1 MFEPQHQ
8 STSPG
13 SRAPPTKVH
22 NLALAI
28 VLILALPA
36 SATPLVGVP
45 SVIDGD
51 TIEIH
56 GERIR
61 LNGIDAP
68 ESAQLCTNAAGKTY
82 RCGQVASLALA
93 EFLKAHGPTACIEVD
108 RDKFRRKV
116 AVCTAKG
123 TDIGEWMVRQG
134 YALDWP
140 KYSAGFYI
148 GAETEARAAKRGI
161 WAGSFERP
169 WQWRKR
175 MTVN

>member
-68 ESAQLCTNAAGKTY
+68 ESAQLCTNASWKDVPLRSGCLP
-82 RCGQVASLALA
+82 RLGGVS
-93 EFLKAHGPTACIEVD
+93 
-108 RDKFRRKV
+108 
-116 AVCTAKG
+116 
-123 TDIGEWMVRQG
+123 QG
-134 YALDWP
+134 SWP
-140 KYSAGFYI
+140 DS
-148 GAETEARAAKRGI
+148 
-161 WAGSFERP
+161 
-169 WQWRKR
+169 
-175 MTVN
+175 VH